1 MRENRGVGADDSGIV
16 VSILDTSRTRHHT
29 QHKLKLTEYSHVG
42 WVDSAFFF
50 GNIPIHA
57 INGTLFGSIVC
68 VNVAN
73 NAVMPLF
80 ASLLLQR
87 HPSSA
92 EIFVEFV
99 APPVECRYDEI
110 FRTKTNDHVDVITK
124 SYR

>member
-1 MRENRGVGADDSGIV
+1 MGADDSGIV

-29 QHKLKLTEYSHVG
+29 QHKLKLTEYSHVD

-57 INGTLFGSIVC
+57 INGTLFGSIAC

-73 NAVMPLF
+73 NAVIVPLF
-80 ASLLLQR
+80 ASLLLHR

-99 APPVECRYDEI
+99 APPVECRYDEL
-110 FRTKTNDHVDVITK
+110 
-124 SYR
+124 